1 VQGTWAKVWDEL
13 DEPLGFARDCASASS
28 VDRKRP
34 MRGAAFAATVLAIAA
49 TLVILL
55 RHDVPV
61 TGEPFA
67 VARVEVLP
75 APRKRDAPDVTASV
89 RETAPS
95 PTASTQL
102 ESSGVKVIRGGG
114 GPSKP
119 LIIDVARELAAR
131 PASAGP

>member
-1 VQGTWAKVWDEL
+1 
-13 DEPLGFARDCASASS
+13 
-28 VDRKRP
+28 

-95 PTASTQL
+95 PTASTAQL
-102 ESSGVKVIRGGG
+102 ESSGVKVIRGGS